1 MKKIIIIGLG
11 KHSLS
16 QIKLLREYRPDIAVS
31 WLVDNSIASYYRCI
45 NHFNNE
51 LNSLFST
58 SISDVLSCDPDLIYI
73 STLADSHVEIANQ
86 LITMGFEKK
95 IIIEKP
101 VSNNLIKAKKL
112 KNKIQESNWKGNIY
126 VGFYRRFN
134 SLFKRIKDITLEK
147 KLGALKSI
155 EYFNSVELSM
165 NGSHW
170 IDFANWLIDDDLQ
183 DISSRLYWNQEP
195 GRRGS
200 RIIDPICNL
209 KIKYKN
215 NIIFNIHKTESID
228 KEKLIEL
235 NFENGKIHGFGVMTF
250 GNSYRYEGNWKD
262 GQRHGLGKVR
272 YKDGTTYEGE
282 FKEGQ
287 RSGSG
292 SMKMR
297 DGFVYSGQWLSGEM
311 HGSGIARYANGDV
324 YEGNFFA
331 GRRQGQGSMKYATGS
346 IENGLWTEGE
356 LNSGGA
362 TETEE

>member
-73 STLADSHVEIANQ
+73 STLADSHVEIADQ
-86 LITMGFEKK
+86 IIDMGYEKK

-147 KLGALKSI
+147 KIGALESI
-155 EYFNSVELSM
+155 DYFNSVELSM

-235 NFENGKIHGFGVMTF
+235 NFENGKIIVDYSEEKAIITSSK
-250 GNSYRYEGNWKD
+250 NEEIYLPDSKD
-262 GQRHGLGKVR
+262 KSFINFLDSIDKNEN
-272 YKDGTTYEGE
+272 DIPNL
-282 FKEGQ
+282 
-287 RSGSG
+287 
-292 SMKMR
+292 
-297 DGFVYSGQWLSGEM
+297 D
-311 HGSGIARYANGDV
+311 SGISVLEAVIAAHYSDQNKEILKFPLNKD
-324 YEGNFFA
+324 
-331 GRRQGQGSMKYATGS
+331 Q
-346 IENGLWTEGE
+346 ENIVLSVG
-356 LNSGGA
+356 
-362 TETEE
+362 